1 MMDTVL
7 TAASGEATGLQW
19 AAPAAGGG
27 LSKVTQDCRF
37 AIQKEQ
43 QKLELEQL
51 RQTKIEA
58 YKKLGLSAEEIE
70 AILPTPKPE
79 VSL

>member
-1 MMDTVL
+1 MKPNI
-7 TAASGEATGLQW
+7 SIYNHATGEHIHREMTDEEFAQYEIDC
-19 AAPAAGGG
+19 A
-27 LSKVTQDCRF
+27 KVEM
-37 AIQKEQ
+37 QKEQ

-70 AILPTPKPE
+70 AILPTPKPA
-79 VSL
+79 VIL